1 MRTVHQPEP
10 LSPEPYLAHGAE
22 RLDSYF
28 PMLRPLECWYRALA
42 LRSCV
47 FVVCYGREMVFRSW
61 PFAVGIPPSP
71 LSDVWFR
78 FWTAS
83 PYSVVNTQDVPGVH
97 VMLGRIR
104 Q

>member
-1 MRTVHQPEP
+1 
-10 LSPEPYLAHGAE
+10 
-22 RLDSYF
+22 
-28 PMLRPLECWYRALA
+28 
-42 LRSCV
+42 
-47 FVVCYGREMVFRSW
+47 VVCYGREMVFRSW